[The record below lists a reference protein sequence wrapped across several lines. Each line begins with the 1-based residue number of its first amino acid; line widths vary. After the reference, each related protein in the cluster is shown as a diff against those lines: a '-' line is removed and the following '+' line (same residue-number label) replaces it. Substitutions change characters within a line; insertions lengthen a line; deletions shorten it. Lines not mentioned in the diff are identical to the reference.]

1 MFSHF
6 FIVLSSVF
14 ALVACKYRR
23 GDLVHSQLVNPHT
36 SWKRSRII
44 TNVTEAPQSSVFRI
58 YVLSYVHPLCSC
70 EITAFFGA
78 FESDTFVRGIHV
90 EIQSLPGGQL
100 VAALLARV
108 VHLQLSFPSFL
119 LVTFS
124 R

>member
-1 MFSHF
+1 M
-6 FIVLSSVF
+6 
-14 ALVACKYRR
+14 
-23 GDLVHSQLVNPHT
+23 HSQLVNPHT

-44 TNVTEAPQSSVFRI
+44 THVTEAPQSSVFRI
-58 YVLSYVHPLCSC
+58 YMLSYLHPLCSC

-78 FESDTFVRGIHV
+78 FESDTFVRGVHV

-108 VHLQLSFPSFL
+108 VHLQLSLSSFL

>member
-1 MFSHF
+1 MIGGS
-6 FIVLSSVF
+6 
-14 ALVACKYRR
+14 
-23 GDLVHSQLVNPHT
+23 
-36 SWKRSRII
+36 SRII
-44 TNVTEAPQSSVFRI
+44 THVTVVPQSSVFGV

-78 FESDTFVRGIHV
+78 FESDTFVRGVHV

-108 VHLQLSFPSFL
+108 VYLQLSFPSFL
-119 LVTFS
+119 LITSS